1 MTESARPLAGM
12 TAVVTGGG
20 GGIGRATARWLVR
33 DGAHVTVSGRT
44 AAKLDAVVDALTGVA
59 AESGGS
65 IRAVA
70 ADTAVVDDVRR
81 LVDAAA
87 DAPGTPPGG
96 RLDIAVAVP
105 GGGTMMPVLR
115 MEPSE
120 LEDVLRLNIVAT
132 FVLLKYAAARMVR
145 EGGGSFVGVSSA
157 SGVQT
162 TPMLANYCA
171 AKAGLEGLLM
181 TAADE
186 LGEYGVRVNAVRPGL
201 TETDATPGLVGNA
214 EVIRRYMEQ
223 QPIRRVGQPDDIAAA
238 IRYFAG
244 PESSWTTGQF
254 LTVDGGMVLRRFPDL
269 TPIHEARFADDLVK
283 QAQGDVD

>member
-1 MTESARPLAGM
+1 M

-87 DAPGTPPGG
+87 DVPGTPPGG

-115 MEPSE
+115 MEPS
-120 LEDVLRLNIVAT
+120 R
-132 FVLLKYAAARMVR
+132 AR
-145 EGGGSFVGVSSA
+145 GDPA
-157 SGVQT
+157 PT
-162 TPMLANYCA
+162 TSW
-171 AKAGLEGLLM
+171 
-181 TAADE
+181 
-186 LGEYGVRVNAVRPGL
+186 RP
-201 TETDATPGLVGNA
+201 
-214 EVIRRYMEQ
+214 
-223 QPIRRVGQPDDIAAA
+223 
-238 IRYFAG
+238 
-244 PESSWTTGQF
+244 SCC
-254 LTVDGGMVLRRFPDL
+254 
-269 TPIHEARFADDLVK
+269 
-283 QAQGDVD
+283 

>member
-1 MTESARPLAGM
+1 
-12 TAVVTGGG
+12 
-20 GGIGRATARWLVR
+20 
-33 DGAHVTVSGRT
+33 
-44 AAKLDAVVDALTGVA
+44 
-59 AESGGS
+59 
-65 IRAVA
+65 
-70 ADTAVVDDVRR
+70 
-81 LVDAAA
+81 
-87 DAPGTPPGG
+87 
-96 RLDIAVAVP
+96 
-105 GGGTMMPVLR
+105 
-115 MEPSE
+115 MEVSE
-120 LEDVLRLNIVAT
+120 LERVLRNNIVAT
-132 FVLLKYAAARMVR
+132 FLLLKYAGALMVR
-145 EGGGSFVGVSSA
+145 QNGGSFVGVSSISA
-157 SGVQT
+157 VQT
-162 TPMLANYCA
+162 TPMLSSYCA
-171 AKAGLEGLLM
+171 AKAGLEMLLL

-244 PESSWTTGQF
+244 PESSWTTGQC